1 MKRSRLL
8 GRMLARRDADGAG
21 GLLAQIAQAGQ
32 FGVNLDEARSHGAEQ
47 RPPSFAAARVKLRS
61 PATATKAERSPR
73 LARPIH
79 EIPS

>member
-1 MKRSRLL
+1 
-8 GRMLARRDADGAG
+8 
-21 GLLAQIAQAGQ
+21 
-32 FGVNLDEARSHGAEQ
+32 
-47 RPPSFAAARVKLRS
+47 VKLRS